1 MVTINKDITSIST
14 GIICHQVNCRG
25 AMGAGLARAIRARFP
40 KVYEDYMRDFRRGE
54 LKLGHVIFSE
64 IYKNPLLCVASLC
77 GQYNYGRSGQYTNYK
92 ALEICF
98 SKVVGYRNSNFSTAG
113 GGIFIPY
120 KLGCGLA
127 GGQWPIVLHLI
138 ERIIPDAIIC
148 KPT

>member
-1 MVTINKDITSIST
+1 
-14 GIICHQVNCRG
+14 
-25 AMGAGLARAIRARFP
+25 MGAGLARAIREKFP
-40 KVYEDYMRDFRRGE
+40 IVYQDYRNAYNQGE
-54 LKLGHVIFSE
+54 LELGHVIFSK
-64 IYKNPLLCVASLC
+64 IQKDPLLYVASLC

-98 SKVVGYRNSNFSTAG
+98 SKVVGYRNSNFSPARG
-113 GGIFIPY
+113 EIFIPY

-127 GGQWPIVLHLI
+127 GGQWPIVLRLL